1 MRHHSSR
8 TFFLLTLLLLSVAL
22 SFGQTGADRQAR
34 ATAISRAD
42 TGEAAPD
49 WLRDSETYAVGFAP
63 GEWDALAQSKVSFIT
78 HCPVNRRF
86 FERAHALGIRCFP
99 YVTFYQGAAGQSYQ
113 GINLKDHP
121 EFIEVDA
128 QGNYRRT
135 GFWESEDYKNYY
147 TICPNVQAYQDAMV
161 AWVRK
166 LLDLGA
172 DGVFIDNLSS
182 RAECDGPQFG
192 RHKHLIGSSGRAS
205 TAEQNQAFALLLRRV
220 REVIKQAHPDGA
232 VFGNSASPTT
242 LPPEFWKYLDADML
256 ESYICTWASTDR
268 WFDWQTHWNKAGR
281 ELQPYLKAGK
291 QIQALSYLG
300 HTSYGV
306 REDAFFCYASAR
318 LAGFVW
324 NGGLPLSTPETAVL
338 YRLRLGRPLTDERE
352 ENGVHYRVFERGLVA
367 VNPDKQ
373 QAASFT
379 LSSPVPSRRLVDLFG
394 GEAKNWT
401 HYAPGGFTP
410 DYQVRHSGRSSIACA
425 NDSATAGSGATQTI
439 ELRQT
444 RPAPIIISGWSRAEN
459 VSGAADSNYALYAD
473 LIYADGTHLYG
484 QVAPFSTGT
493 HDWEQKSVTIH
504 PQRPVTSLTLNVLF
518 RNKTGRVWFDDVS
531 VREESGNEKL
541 LNGGFEE
548 VSDQSRILD
557 LSASGRLMIPKY
569 SGRVYLFAPDTRDEL
584 APVGPKLIITTSPP
598 LAEVRFRVD
607 GFDYWTHSG
616 FWTTEYH
623 KGDRFGRFEI
633 IFDQPG
639 RHTVEIVDV
648 VPADV
653 KTPQGYARSER
664 LGQFMDPSN
673 PARPSEGRKFR
684 FVEWEGAGS
693 NPRIELNIS
702 RDTTL
707 TARFVIADKA
717 K

>member
-1 MRHHSSR
+1 M
-8 TFFLLTLLLLSVAL
+8 LLSVAF
-22 SFGQTGADRQAR
+22 SFGQTGAERQAR
-34 ATAISRAD
+34 PPVLTGAD
-42 TGEAAPD
+42 TGEAAPA

-63 GEWDALAQSKVSFIT
+63 GDWAALAQSKVSFIT
-78 HCPVNRRF
+78 HCPVNRQF

-113 GINLKDHP
+113 GVNLSEHP
-121 EFIEVDA
+121 EFIEVDEH
-128 QGNYRRT
+128 GNYRRT
-135 GFWESEDYKNYY
+135 GFWDSEDYKNHY
-147 TICPNVQAYQDAMV
+147 TVCPNVQAYQDAMV

-166 LLDLGA
+166 LLDDGA

-182 RAECDGPQFG
+182 RAECYGPQFG
-192 RHKHLIGSSGRAS
+192 KHKHLIGTSGKAS
-205 TAEQNQAFALLLRRV
+205 AAEQNQAFALLLRRV
-220 REVIKQAHPDGA
+220 REVIKQARPDGA
-232 VFGNSASPTT
+232 VLGNSASPTT

-256 ESYICTWASTDR
+256 ESYICTWASNDR
-268 WFDWQTHWNKAGR
+268 WFDWQTHWDKAGR
-281 ELQPYLKAGK
+281 DLQPYLKAGR

-300 HTSYGV
+300 HTPYGV

-324 NGGLPLSTPETAVL
+324 NGGLPLSNPETALL

-352 ENGVHYRVFERGLVA
+352 AGGIHYRVFERGLVA

-379 LSSPVPSRRLVDLFG
+379 LGSDIPSRRLVDLFG
-394 GEAKNWT
+394 GGTKNWNE
-401 HYAPGGFTP
+401 YAPNGFTP
-410 DYQVRHSGRSSIACA
+410 DYQVRHSGRLSIACA
-425 NDSATAGSGATQTI
+425 SDSTTAGSGATQTI

-459 VSGAADSNYALYAD
+459 VSGAADGNYALYAD
-473 LIYADGTHLYG
+473 LLYADGTWLYG
-484 QVAPFSTGT
+484 QIAPFTTGT
-493 HDWEQKSVTIH
+493 HDWEQKSVTIN
-504 PQRPVTSLTLNVLF
+504 PQRPVSSLTLNLLL
-518 RNKTGRVWFDDVS
+518 RNKTGRAWFDDVS
-531 VREESGNEKL
+531 VREAGGSEQL

-548 VSDQSRILD
+548 TDEQSRILD

-569 SGRVYLFAPDTRDEL
+569 AGRVYLFAPDTRDEL
-584 APVGPKLIITTSPP
+584 APVGPKLTIITSPP

-623 KGDRFGRFEI
+623 KGDRFGRFELT
-633 IFDQPG
+633 FDQPG

-648 VPADV
+648 MPAEV
-653 KTPQGYARSER
+653 KIPQGYASGQR
-664 LGQFMDPSN
+664 LGQMMDPSN
-673 PARPSEGRKFR
+673 PARPSAGRNFR
-684 FVEWEGAGS
+684 FAGWKNAGS
-693 NPRIELNIS
+693 NPRIEINLS

-707 TARFVIADKA
+707 TAEFVIADKA
-717 K
+717 Q